1 MQIYFYISGYRVPDL
16 NENDDRYSFG
26 IALASKTHQM
36 VKTYNKLYN
45 KICSLENIN
54 LAWQKARNGKT
65 TKNYVI
71 EFEKELET
79 NITKLH
85 LELKNETYQPLPLK
99 MFVIRDP
106 KTRIIHKSD
115 FRDRIVHHL
124 VTGVMEPLFDGIFI
138 YDSYANRI
146 GKGNLNAIQRFDS
159 FVRKVSKN
167 GKQNGWFTNSQI
179 KGYCLKADIK
189 QYFQTVDHNILL
201 DLIKQKIKDEKL
213 INLIKKIVANFRIQ
227 RERE

>member
-1 MQIYFYISGYRVPDL
+1 
-16 NENDDRYSFG
+16 
-26 IALASKTHQM
+26 M
-36 VKTYNKLYN
+36 VKTYNNLYN
-45 KICSLENIN
+45 KICSLENIKIA
-54 LAWQKARNGKT
+54 LSKARKGKT
-65 TKNYVI
+65 QKSYVI

-79 NITKLH
+79 NLLKLY
-85 LELKNETYQPLPLK
+85 LELRNETYQPLPLK

-124 VTGVMEPLFDGIFI
+124 VINLIGSLFEKIFI

-146 GKGNLNAIQRFDS
+146 GKGNLKAIQRFDS
-159 FVRKVSKN
+159 FVCKVSRN

-189 QYFQTVDHNILL
+189 QYFQTVDHEILL
-201 DLIKQKIKDEKL
+201 NLIKQKIKDEKL
-213 INLIKKIVANFRIQ
+213 INLIKKIVANFGKQ
-227 RERE
+227 REREYLQIG